1 MGSASSS
8 CAKCCQIWPAKHCT
22 MYYGQSHIL
31 HVSNAQTS
39 PPLITEDLSG
49 AAAALQDSLNVSTL
63 ISPFGSGRTGG
74 RGLTSAPINSTII
87 KYRYMSNPITHSHV
101 GHMAQHVNPTWHV
114 EHACI
119 AQASVM
125 AAPVVAVKSSL
136 DAVVAYRL
144 STGCSLLRSRGKS
157 ASKLSELASDCRSML
172 YC

>member
-49 AAAALQDSLNVSTL
+49 AAAALQDSLNVSIL

-74 RGLTSAPINSTII
+74 RGLTSAASKLYYHKVLAHVSSYYAKPCGPYGSACE
-87 KYRYMSNPITHSHV
+87 SN
-101 GHMAQHVNPTWHV
+101 MAGG
-114 EHACI
+114 ACKL
-119 AQASVM
+119 QALLQLWLNWAS
-125 AAPVVAVKSSL
+125 
-136 DAVVAYRL
+136 RL
-144 STGCSLLRSRGKS
+144 NTGCSCPGKIEPLLRSSGES
-157 ASKLSELASDCRSML
+157 ASEHQNWE
-172 YC
+172 